1 MRFAR
6 ITYAVILS
14 GTAAWCAL
22 IVVAPAASSSAGFVA
37 FGGILYAF
45 FSPLCHQIDARSF
58 HLFGGPLAVCGR
70 CSAIY
75 FGFLCGTVA
84 YPFASSLIRGGRPGR
99 MFLLVAVVPMLL
111 DVVLEVSGLHESSNA
126 LRAVTGAWFG
136 SAPPARW
143 RSAVPPPLLLGSS
156 TDGPVGVVHIAAEYT
171 PYAHTGGL
179 ADAVAG
185 RA

>member
-22 IVVAPAASSSAGFVA
+22 IVLAPAAMSSAGFVPL
-37 FGGILYAF
+37 GGILYAF
-45 FSPLCHQIDARSF
+45 FSPLCHQVDARSF

-75 FGFLCGTVA
+75 FGFLSGTIA
-84 YPFASSLIRGGRPGR
+84 YPFAWNLLRGVRPGR
-99 MFLLVAVVPMLL
+99 MFLFVAVAPMLL
-111 DVVLEVSGLHESSNA
+111 DVMLEVTGLHESSNA

-136 SAPPARW
+136 ILLPFLIIPGAVEGISQLFARPNPHLIQ
-143 RSAVPPPLLLGSS
+143 S
-156 TDGPVGVVHIAAEYT
+156 EK
-171 PYAHTGGL
+171 GL
-179 ADAVAG
+179 IDA
-185 RA
+185 

>member
-22 IVVAPAASSSAGFVA
+22 IVLAPAAMSSAGFVPL
-37 FGGILYAF
+37 GGILYAF
-45 FSPLCHQIDARSF
+45 FSPLCHQVDARSF

-75 FGFLCGTVA
+75 FGFLSGTIA
-84 YPFASSLIRGGRPGR
+84 YPFAWNLLRGVRPGR
-99 MFLLVAVVPMLL
+99 MFLFVAVAPMLL
-111 DVVLEVSGLHESSNA
+111 DVMLEVTGLHESSNA

-136 SAPPARW
+136 ILLPFLIIPGAVEGISQLFARPNPH
-143 RSAVPPPLLLGSS
+143 SIQS
-156 TDGPVGVVHIAAEYT
+156 EK
-171 PYAHTGGL
+171 GL
-179 ADAVAG
+179 IDA
-185 RA
+185 

>member
-22 IVVAPAASSSAGFVA
+22 IVLAPAASSSAGFVA

-58 HLFGGPLAVCGR
+58 DLFGGPLAVCGR

-99 MFLLVAVVPMLL
+99 MFLLIAVVPMLL
-111 DVVLEVSGLHESSNA
+111 DVVLEVTGIHESSNA
-126 LRAVTGAWFG
+126 LHAVTGAWFG
-136 SAPPARW
+136 TLLPFLVIPG
-143 RSAVPPPLLLGSS
+143 AVEGVSQLLTKPNSYS
-156 TDGPVGVVHIAAEYT
+156 IQSEKGPI
-171 PYAHTGGL
+171 
-179 ADAVAG
+179 DA
-185 RA
+185 